1 MKKNIQ
7 NIFSTIEKLTA
18 NNKKQSVE
26 LIAVSKKKS
35 TSEILEA
42 LSLGVNNFGENYLQ
56 ESLQKISELKNKNI
70 IWHFIGKVQSNKC
83 KDIAENFEWV
93 HTLDRLKIAK
103 KLNEYTPSGKKLKV
117 LIQVNLDNDENKG
130 GIKKENLEELMK
142 NITKFKNLEFRGL
155 MIMPSANAKKE
166 ELRLIYEEAYS
177 LTNSMEVKEHNLEL
191 SMGMTNDFKIAIEE
205 GSSMIRIGTG
215 IFGER

>member
-42 LSLGVNNFGENYLQ
+42 LSLGINNFGENYLQ

-70 IWHFIGKVQSNKC
+70 IWHFIGKIQSNKC

>member
-42 LSLGVNNFGENYLQ
+42 LSLGINNFGENYLQ

-70 IWHFIGKVQSNKC
+70 IWHFIGKIQSNKC

-155 MIMPSANAKKE
+155 MIMPSVNAKKE

>member
-42 LSLGVNNFGENYLQ
+42 LSLGINNFGENYLQ

-130 GIKKENLEELMK
+130 GIKKENLEELIK

>member
-1 MKKNIQ
+1 MEKNIQ

-18 NNKKQSVE
+18 NNKKQSVK

-42 LSLGVNNFGENYLQ
+42 LSLGINNFGENYLQ
-56 ESLQKISELKNKNI
+56 ESLPKITELKNKNI
-70 IWHFIGKVQSNKC
+70 TWHFIGKIQSNKC

-177 LTNSMEVKEHNLEL
+177 ITNSMEIKEHNLEL